1 MSGYTFYINSVT
13 ITQNT
18 TLVAIPT
25 NNYESQVTYD
35 YLLNVN
41 INSALGLGAGTSL
54 NQLFTN
60 ASYIWRPAT
69 NCVELRYDFNTG
81 PVTTALSHNITTISQ
96 GTSSFPAGAFAGQE
110 FTAAAET
117 IAMKLKEVMAVKIFG
132 SAGAVSAF
140 TPATYSGF
148 ETNLPGLIAAA
159 LNTALNNPN
168 PDNEILFEQYVSSGR
183 FGEDQKNQAANNS
196 IDYDTFWTPFN
207 LAGSVISIPLFFE
220 GSVKDTSGTQ
230 INSTSY
236 PTLAY
241 PPAQLIGGT
250 QIPSSGVYNIPLL
263 LKLHD

>member
-1 MSGYTFYINSVT
+1 MSGYTFYINPIT

-25 NNYESQVTYD
+25 NNYETTITYD
-35 YLLNVN
+35 YLLSVNVN
-41 INSALGLGAGTSL
+41 GSLGLGVGKSL
-54 NQLFTN
+54 NDLFTN

-69 NCVELRYDFNTG
+69 NCVELKYDFNTA
-81 PVTTALSHNITTISQ
+81 PVTTALGRNITSITQ

-110 FTAAAET
+110 FAAVAET

-148 ETNLPGLIAAA
+148 ETNLPGLISTA

-168 PDNEILFEQYVSSGR
+168 PDNDILFEQYVSSGR
-183 FGEDQKNQAANNS
+183 FGEDQKNQAANNQ

-207 LAGSVISIPLFFE
+207 FSGSVISIPLFFT
-220 GSVKDTSGTQ
+220 GTVKDNSGAT
-230 INSTSY
+230 IDNTLY
-236 PTLAY
+236 PTLSY

-250 QIPSSGVYNIPLL
+250 QIPSNGVYSIPLL